1 MKSKKAACRL
11 AAAHLCA
18 LVCVLGTHLAI
29 LDSRVSAGETEPL
42 SPAVAFR
49 FGGGEK
55 IKLIVVPESVG
66 ASIEQLVS
74 DDGYIAL
81 PTGGEPLNI
90 RNKSIFEAQKL
101 AAARIGRDSGVLKAS
116 AAIALLSVPARSVYI
131 GGEGVKLSQS
141 ITLSGSAPL
150 TLYAAILSAGGV
162 GPDSDPTHVSVS
174 HTNPDGSVKTEI
186 FDISSFGDP
195 GTRSSGALGPVLE
208 AGDVVKVPKGE
219 VYVLSGEVLKP
230 GPVTRRELSLH
241 ADQSPR
247 VSSLI
252 YATGG
257 LKPGASRKA
266 VRILRNSKDG
276 KRQVLTVDL
285 DAAQKSETKMTGGTS
300 ESGTTGTTGVTDPD
314 PLLKDGDIVLVATTG
329 FIPVLGKV
337 RVPGMYPIG
346 AQSIKLS
353 RAIATAGG
361 FAEFAK
367 TSSVV
372 VLKANSTTLHV
383 DMSLLQKGSLQD
395 VDLEEGDLVYVPER
409 LL

>member
-1 MKSKKAACRL
+1 MKSMMGACRL
-11 AAAHLCA
+11 AAPLF
-18 LVCVLGTHLAI
+18 CVLGACLSI
-29 LDSRVSAGETEPL
+29 LGSRMSAGETEPL
-42 SPAVAFR
+42 SPPVAFR

-55 IKLIVVPESVG
+55 IKLIVIPESVG

-74 DDGYIAL
+74 DDGFIAL

-101 AAARIGRDSGVLKAS
+101 AAARIGKDSGMLKAS
-116 AAIALLSVPARSVYI
+116 AAIALLSVPVRSIYI
-131 GGEGVKLSQS
+131 GGEGIKLSQS
-141 ITLSGSAPL
+141 IALSGSSPL
-150 TLYAAILSAGGV
+150 TLYAAILSAGGIA
-162 GPDSDPTHVSVS
+162 PDSDPTHVSVS
-174 HTNPDGSVKTEI
+174 HNNPDGSVKTEI
-186 FDISSFGDP
+186 FDVSNFGDP
-195 GTRSSGALGPVLE
+195 GTKSLGPVLE

-219 VYVLSGEVLKP
+219 VYVLTGEVLKP
-230 GPVTRRELSLH
+230 GPITRRELSLH
-241 ADQSPR
+241 ADKSPR

-266 VRILRNSKDG
+266 VKILRQNKDG

-285 DAAQKSETKMTGGTS
+285 DAPEKSETK
-300 ESGTTGTTGVTDPD
+300 TTGVVSEKGSTDPD
-314 PLLKDGDIVLVATTG
+314 PVLQDGDIILVATTG

-346 AQSIKLS
+346 GQSIKLS

-372 VLKANSTTLHV
+372 VLKGNSNQSIHV